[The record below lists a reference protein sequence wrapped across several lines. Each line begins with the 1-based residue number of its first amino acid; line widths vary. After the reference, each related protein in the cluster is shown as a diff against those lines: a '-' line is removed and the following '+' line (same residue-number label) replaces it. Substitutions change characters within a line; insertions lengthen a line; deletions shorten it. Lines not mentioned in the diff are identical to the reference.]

1 MSSISWADFQ
11 ARHHVGDVV
20 QGTVTK
26 VVPFGA
32 FVEVDGFDGLL
43 VDRDSPAEGTVVSAR
58 ILGIDPDQTRFSLT
72 AA

>member
-1 MSSISWADFQ
+1 MSL
-11 ARHHVGDVV
+11 
-20 QGTVTK
+20 
-26 VVPFGA
+26 FGA